1 MIDIIP
7 RISKQLLDA
16 CNSKYFPRYLPLHLF
31 LAQTGQCCFLKLRAG
46 LSIYISLYFPP
57 RKQENY
63 IVPYCKKSGFF
74 FTLFQWCMLSIFP
87 RHSMCCCRS
96 TTRSFWEWCNFSRG
110 PYFPPRKI
118 LPYFS
123 YQNLL
128 HVIAKINF
136 QNLKFVKCIEAK
148 ENTKTRTN
156 MLNQSVIVGI
166 HTVHAESTVLHQKRW
181 KIRISIF

>member
-1 MIDIIP
+1 MQFQIFSK
-7 RISKQLLDA
+7 ISSITFIFSSNGTMLFPEIKSRL
-16 CNSKYFPRYLPLHLF
+16 KYIYLPL
-31 LAQTGQCCFLKLRAG
+31 
-46 LSIYISLYFPP
+46 FPP
-57 RKQENY
+57 QEAGKLHST
-63 IVPYCKKSGFF
+63 VRKKSAFF
-74 FTLFQWCMLSIFP
+74 FTLFLGCICECMLSIFP